1 MEWYLTGGLI
11 VAPIVFL
18 ILAGVPVAFA
28 FLGVNLI
35 AAFMFMGGGGGLE
48 QVISNATT
56 TLTSFTLAP
65 IPLFVLMG
73 SMFFHA
79 GLANRVF
86 EAIDAVLGAVPG
98 RLCYVTVAGGT
109 AFASLTGS
117 TMANTSMLG
126 SLLVPEMMKRG
137 YSRYM
142 SIGPIIGTGGLATII
157 PPSTMAVILASV
169 SGLNVGALLVA
180 GLLPGVILALLY
192 IFAIAMQIVFL
203 PGSTPSYDVPT
214 TSFSEKLKLF
224 SVNILPMGFLV
235 FWGVGFIILGV
246 TTPTEAAAFGVLS
259 TGIVAVLFRSLSWSA
274 MKKSL
279 GSTTRITGMALLII
293 LGSST
298 FSQLLAFSGASAGL
312 VQAASELDLSPYLML
327 SLMFVTLILLGML
340 MDPYSILLLTV
351 PLFFPLADQMGF
363 DLVWFALIVLLAMEM
378 SMTTPPF
385 GLLLFLM
392 MGVGPKG
399 TTFGHVVRAAL
410 PYLACDLALVIILTF
425 FPSVALYLPSLVG

>member
-1 MEWYLTGGLI
+1 MGF
-11 VAPIVFL
+11 IVFC
-18 ILAGVPVAFA
+18 V
-28 FLGVNLI
+28 
-35 AAFMFMGGGGGLE
+35 
-48 QVISNATT
+48 
-56 TLTSFTLAP
+56 
-65 IPLFVLMG
+65 
-73 SMFFHA
+73 
-79 GLANRVF
+79 
-86 EAIDAVLGAVPG
+86 
-98 RLCYVTVAGGT
+98 
-109 AFASLTGS
+109 
-117 TMANTSMLG
+117 
-126 SLLVPEMMKRG
+126 
-137 YSRYM
+137 
-142 SIGPIIGTGGLATII
+142 
-157 PPSTMAVILASV
+157 
-169 SGLNVGALLVA
+169 
-180 GLLPGVILALLY
+180 
-192 IFAIAMQIVFL
+192 
-203 PGSTPSYDVPT
+203 
-214 TSFSEKLKLF
+214 
-224 SVNILPMGFLV
+224 
-235 FWGVGFIILGV
+235 VGFIILGV